1 MKRLLNFVL
10 VLVLVVG
17 LAWWQRATLVP
28 WLVQTVPSS
37 KTLIAALP
45 GFSDALHAPEAPQA
59 AGAGK
64 SSQRNVAPVPVVLVQ
79 AVAKQMP
86 MVIDAVGTATPYAS
100 IQIRTR
106 IDNTAVTSVRVAE
119 GAEVKQDDILFT
131 LDDRAIKAQIAQ
143 IQAQIARDQ
152 AQIAQAQIDL
162 SRAND
167 LLARNAGAA
176 TTRDTAATALKVGQA
191 QLQADQASL
200 EAADVTLD
208 YTVIRAPVPGRIG
221 SIPVKPGS
229 TVRTSDT
236 APLATVN
243 QLDPAVVAF
252 SIPQS
257 RLAELREA
265 MAKGPVRV
273 DAITGNNTLTGQVSF
288 VENAID
294 AATGTIMVKADIP
307 NPHEILWGGA
317 FVNVQV
323 VLPNASPQVVVPD
336 AAVQLGQKGS
346 YVFVVKDGKTAEL
359 RSVTVARVAGADAVI
374 TKGVES
380 GEQVVVDG
388 GLRLVD
394 GAPVAI
400 NAGAKE
406 STAANTSA
414 KS

>member
-10 VLVLVVG
+10 ILAVLVG
-17 LAWWQRATLVP
+17 LAWWQRAGLVP

-37 KTLIAALP
+37 RSVIAALP
-45 GFSDALHAPEAPQA
+45 GFADALNGPEQPQA
-59 AGAGK
+59 AGGNKPA
-64 SSQRNVAPVPVVLVQ
+64 QRGAAPVPVVLAE
-79 AVAKQMP
+79 AVSKQMP
-86 MVIDAVGTATPYAS
+86 VVIDAVGTATPFAS

-119 GAEVKQDDILFT
+119 GAEVKQGDILFT

-143 IQAQIARDQ
+143 IEAQIARDQ

-200 EAADVTLD
+200 EAAQVTLD

-236 APLATVN
+236 NPLATVN

-252 SIPQS
+252 SIPQG
-257 RLAELREA
+257 RLAELREG
-265 MAKGPVRV
+265 MANGSVRV
-273 DAITGNNTLTGQVSF
+273 DVVTGRNTLSGQVSF
-288 VENAID
+288 VENTID
-294 AATGTIMVKADIP
+294 PATGTILVKADIP

-317 FVNVQV
+317 FVTVQV
-323 VLPNASPQVVVPD
+323 ILPGASPQVVVPD
-336 AAVQLGQKGS
+336 AAIQLGQKGS

-359 RSVTVARVAGADAVI
+359 RPVTVARVSGSDAVLA
-374 TKGVES
+374 KGVES

-388 GLRLVD
+388 VLRLVD
-394 GAPVAI
+394 GAPVSI
-400 NAGAKE
+400 GPGAKE

>member
-10 VLVLVVG
+10 ILVVIVG
-17 LAWWQRATLVP
+17 LAWWQRTSVVP
-28 WLVQTVPSS
+28 WLVETVPAS
-37 KTLIAALP
+37 KPVIAALP
-45 GFSDALHAPEAPQA
+45 GFAEALHPPQEAQQA
-59 AGAGK
+59 NAGK
-64 SSQRNVAPVPVVLVQ
+64 QAKSAAAPIAVVLAE
-79 AVAKQMP
+79 AVAKQLP
-86 MVIDAVGTATPYAS
+86 MVIDAVGTATPFAS

-106 IDNTAVTSVRVAE
+106 IDNTAVASVNIAE
-119 GAEVKQDDILFT
+119 GAEVKQGDILFT

-152 AQIAQAQIDL
+152 AQIAQCQIDL

-167 LLARNAGAA
+167 LLSRNAGAA
-176 TTRDTAATALKVGQA
+176 TTRDTAATALKVSQA
-191 QLQADQASL
+191 QLLADQASL
-200 EAADVTLD
+200 QAAEVNLD

-221 SIPVKPGS
+221 SIPVKAGS

-236 APLATVN
+236 NPLAILN

-252 SIPQS
+252 SVPQD

-273 DAITGNNTLTGQVSF
+273 DAITGKDRLTGKIAF

-294 AATGTIMVKADIP
+294 PATGTIMVKADIP
-307 NPHEILWGGA
+307 NPHEVLWGGA
-317 FVNVQV
+317 FVTVQV
-323 VLPNASPQVVVPD
+323 ILPGSVPQVVIPD

-346 YVFVVKDGKTAEL
+346 YVFVVKDGKTAE
-359 RSVTVARVAGADAVI
+359 RRDVTVARVTGSDAVLVA
-374 TKGVES
+374 GVSS

-388 GLRLVD
+388 VLRLVD
-394 GAPVAI
+394 GAPVSV
-400 NAGAKE
+400 G
-406 STAANTSA
+406 TAAGDAANLNA